1 MRIKALIISLTLL
14 TLLTLFGSLI
24 YASSNN
30 KEHVLWDKIPIS
42 FIVEVGQERII
53 SFPDSV
59 TIRNTDNNL
68 TSDKLSILN
77 NQGALYIKAKK
88 DFEPVRIAVTLQKTG
103 EVVLVDIS
111 AKPNA
116 SSTPVEVMLKDEEYS
131 TANTTNT
138 NATNTNSNAINTN
151 IGTSTTN
158 TGANTTANTNTAS
171 TTTNTTAA
179 IDYVSLMRIAIQ
191 ELYAPQR
198 LRQGHND
205 IKRTPMYT
213 DSSIALFWGLP
224 VIAMPIASWTS
235 KDLYVTAVMIKNA
248 SKRKITIE
256 LGAIKG
262 NWLAA
267 SFYPSDELSKAGT
280 KADRTT
286 LFLIS
291 GRSFMQAYSAYKDVL

>member
-1 MRIKALIISLTLL
+1 MKIKALLVLL
-14 TLLTLFGSLI
+14 TIFSSLI
-24 YASSNN
+24 HAGSNN

-42 FIVEVGQERII
+42 FIIAVGQERII

-59 TIRNTDNNL
+59 TIRNTDTNL

-77 NQGALYIKAKK
+77 NQGTLYIKAKK
-88 DFEPVRIAVTLQKTG
+88 DFEPVRMAVTLQKTG

-116 SSTPVEVMLKDEEYS
+116 ASIPVEVLLKDEEL
-131 TANTTNT
+131 AAIANNTTNT
-138 NATNTNSNAINTN
+138 NANNSTDNH
-151 IGTSTTN
+151 
-158 TGANTTANTNTAS
+158 TA
-171 TTTNTTAA
+171 TTNTTTGM
-179 IDYVSLMRIAIQ
+179 DYVSLMRAAIG

-198 LRQGHND
+198 LIEEHNEV
-205 IKRTPMYT
+205 KRTPMYT

-224 VIAMPIASWTS
+224 VIAMPIASWAS
-235 KDLYVTAVMIKNA
+235 KDLYVTAVIIKNA

-262 NWLAA
+262 DWLAA
-267 SFYPSDELSKAGT
+267 SFYPGDEISKAGT

-291 GRSFMQAYSAYKDVL
+291 GRPFAQAYSAYKEVL